1 MAEGNR
7 KGCCGATS
15 SPVAHAFDEK
25 LSLGRRRQLQV
36 RRTVAWVSVALCA
49 AATALSVAGPA
60 AGVDLASRLAWFAVA
75 LGAPR
80 LLRALRDALS
90 GSCSPYRVLVMCAFL
105 ATGVIGYPLIP
116 ALAVA
121 LALVTEAMRPG
132 QPSPATSS
140 PLGVS
145 SGTD

>member
-7 KGCCGATS
+7 KGCCGARS
-15 SPVAHAFDEK
+15 SPVVHAFDEK

-49 AATALSVAGPA
+49 AAAGLSVAGPA
-60 AGVDLASRLAWFAVA
+60 AGIDLASRLAWIAVA

-90 GSCSPYRVLVMCAFL
+90 GCSPYKVLVMSAFL
-105 ATGVIGYPLIP
+105 AAGVIGYPLIP
-116 ALAVA
+116 AVAVA
-121 LALVTEAMRPG
+121 LALVTEAMRG
-132 QPSPATSS
+132 QPSSVTSS
-140 PLGVS
+140 RLGVS
-145 SGTD
+145 SGTV